1 MEYAAL
7 FEPAEEGGFVITIP
21 DFGWGVSQGDT
32 EAEAREMA
40 AALLQTLVQ
49 EHIRKRGRPAA
60 PNQTSGKE
68 IPVHRPLGA
77 TRHEGRAVY
86 GLPRFRPAKGR
97 VGAPPRYPKTT
108 VDRLFDLDN
117 HTRLDQIE
125 AAFSVLGK
133 RLLVEVA
140 DAA

>member
-7 FEPAEEGGFVITIP
+7 FEPAEEGGFIITVP
-21 DFGWGVSQGDT
+21 GFGWGVSQGDT
-32 EAEAREMA
+32 EEEAREMA
-40 AALLQTLVQ
+40 AALLETLVK
-49 EHIRKRGRPAA
+49 EHIRKGEDLPLPTRPRGKKYRFISLSALHGMKA
-60 PNQTSGKE
+60 GLYMAFRASGLRKAE
-68 IPVHRPLGA
+68 LARRLGI
-77 TRHEGRAVY
+77 
-86 GLPRFRPAKGR
+86 
-97 VGAPPRYPKTT
+97 PKTT

-125 AAFSVLGK
+125 AAFAALGK